1 MEAVLNYNANSVTID
16 KSNINSWEE
25 LNTEIR
31 SAFNIDK
38 DKEIDVYVLP
48 ENDYLKPSN
57 FEDLFLKRKEEVEGF
72 SISDVVDLE
81 EKIKN
86 FGLVNQII
94 TNEEEEEVVNDS
106 SDNTKAVV
114 IDKHQIFSGNCS
126 LCKKSFD
133 SSKYGCLLC
142 PNFFLCK
149 KCEEIHP
156 HPMIKYKANNLS
168 DNINKIMQI
177 CISSDKKDF
186 HDIIKKKFGV
196 KKIYKLKLRTDID
209 SNTLSMGISQ
219 DRQLILLIKNNN
231 KFTIPKNSLSI
242 LIKNQYDLN
251 ITIKDEPLFNDIKE
265 GAEIPINIEVRSN
278 EKNLSEI
285 YNLKIEVISNNLE
298 IVGEPL
304 NLKIVVK
311 DDKEEMELNKQFSE
325 YPCIILLPKEKKKK
339 IQYIIKEQLSLKTP
353 IEIKAIMDKAKWNID
368 KAITDLTN

>member
-1 MEAVLNYNANSVTID
+1 
-16 KSNINSWEE
+16 
-25 LNTEIR
+25 
-31 SAFNIDK
+31 
-38 DKEIDVYVLP
+38 
-48 ENDYLKPSN
+48 
-57 FEDLFLKRKEEVEGF
+57 
-72 SISDVVDLE
+72 
-81 EKIKN
+81 
-86 FGLVNQII
+86 
-94 TNEEEEEVVNDS
+94 
-106 SDNTKAVV
+106 
-114 IDKHQIFSGNCS
+114 
-126 LCKKSFD
+126 
-133 SSKYGCLLC
+133 
-142 PNFFLCK
+142 
-149 KCEEIHP
+149 
-156 HPMIKYKANNLS
+156 
-168 DNINKIMQI
+168 
-177 CISSDKKDF
+177 
-186 HDIIKKKFGV
+186 
-196 KKIYKLKLRTDID
+196 
-209 SNTLSMGISQ
+209 MGISQ